1 MNHENKE
8 LDELRARLL
17 KDTASAE
24 EAEQLL
30 PVMRSIQRRHT
41 PKPSAKDTARL
52 VDQLAAEMPTQ
63 YPRDTLSPI
72 SNPQSPAPKG
82 PPVTSLQ
89 RLRSSWFLLL
99 LRAQMRIVRRE
110 IWAASALMMTLGMF
124 VTLSTFAPSAS
135 DETLPLVFMAPIV
148 AAIGV
153 AFLYGHEVD
162 PAFEIEL
169 ATPVSPRLVLL
180 ARLALVFALDL
191 ALGLLA
197 SGVLAVLRF
206 DIDFWPMVSAW
217 LAPMAFLSALAFL
230 LTIVSNEPLLGTL
243 ISLGLWI
250 FQAIRQSPGAA
261 RLFWY
266 IPNLWS
272 VDAHAWLWVLALLF
286 GTLALWLAGSEER
299 WIRGSLKM

>member
-1 MNHENKE
+1 MSDENKE

-30 PVMRSIQRRHT
+30 PVMRSIQRWRA
-41 PKPSAKDTARL
+41 PEPSAKDTARL
-52 VDQLAAEMPTQ
+52 IDQLAAEMPAQ
-63 YPRDTLSPI
+63 YPRGTLSPI
-72 SNPQSPAPKG
+72 SNIQYPRG
-82 PPVTSLQ
+82 TLSLVSM
-89 RLRSSWFLLL
+89 RLPWFLLL

-124 VTLSTFAPSAS
+124 VTLSAFVPSAS

-153 AFLYGHEVD
+153 AFLYGHEAD

-180 ARLALVFALDL
+180 ARLALVFAFDL

-197 SGVLAVLRF
+197 SGVLAILRF
-206 DIDFWPMVSAW
+206 DIDFLPMVSAW
-217 LAPMAFLSALAFL
+217 LAPMAFLSAFAFL
-230 LTIVSNEPLLGTL
+230 LTTLSNEPLFGIL

-250 FQAIRQSPGAA
+250 IQAIRQTPGAA

-272 VDAHAWLWVLALLF
+272 VDAHVWLWVLALLLC
-286 GTLALWLAGSEER
+286 TLALWLAGNEER